1 MKKTLIASAAALA
14 LAAAAAIAPAAV
26 SADDTTT
33 GPATDQTTAEFT
45 VSPGGTKD
53 PGGDHGTGDNANLW
67 LVKTPD
73 LLFSNATVG
82 EIISNNTTLKY
93 LGGKVSETHR
103 TGDPSENQDGAL
115 QISDLRG
122 TGAGWTLTAS
132 VNQPSLGDSKLD
144 GTLTLAFKDAKSDF
158 VGTTNDDGTPDLPAT
173 AAPQTATLSTSGTT
187 ATVWTAAA
195 KSGQGANT
203 ATVDPDK
210 TTFEI
215 FANPGVTAGTY
226 DATVTWTLG
235 STVTPN

>member
-26 SADDTTT
+26 SAATTPDGSAQGT
-33 GPATDQTTAEFT
+33 TTAEFEVT
-45 VSPGGTKD
+45 AGGGKD
-53 PGGDHGTGDNANLW
+53 NPGGDNGGGENANLW
-67 LVKTPD
+67 LVKAPD
-73 LLFSNATVG
+73 LLFTNATVAD
-82 EIISNNTTLKY
+82 IISGTTVHYQSGATKT
-93 LGGKVSETHR
+93 K
-103 TGDPSENQDGAL
+103 TGDAAENQDGAL

-132 VNQPSLGDSKLD
+132 VNQPSLGDTKLD
-144 GTLTLAFKDAKSDF
+144 GTLHLAFKDAKSDF
-158 VGTTNDDGTPDLPAT
+158 TGTKATETVPAIPAT
-173 AAPQTATLSTSGTT
+173 AAPQTATLSTGGAA

-195 KSGQGANT
+195 KTGQGANT

-210 TTFEI
+210 TTFDI
-215 FANPGVTAGTY
+215 SANPGVTAGTY

>member
-26 SADDTTT
+26 SA
-33 GPATDQTTAEFT
+33 ATPDGSAQGTTTAEFEVT
-45 VSPGGTKD
+45 AGGGKD
-53 PGGDHGTGDNANLW
+53 NPGGDNGSGDNANLW
-67 LVKTPD
+67 LVKAPD
-73 LLFSNATVG
+73 LLFTNATVAD
-82 EIISNNTTLKY
+82 IISGTTVHYQSGATKT
-93 LGGKVSETHR
+93 K
-103 TGDPSENQDGAL
+103 TGDAAENQDGAL

-132 VNQPSLGDSKLD
+132 VNEPSLGDSKLE

-158 VGTTNDDGTPDLPAT
+158 VGTTHDDGTPDLPAT

-203 ATVDPDK
+203 ATVDPA
-210 TTFEI
+210 TTKFDI
-215 FANPGVTAGTY
+215 SANPGVTHGTY